1 MNATTT
7 DIERLFR
14 QSYPSLLGLA
24 TALLH
29 DPETARDI
37 VHDVFAAILDNP
49 PAAPLTTGYAARAVR
64 NSCISHLRHLSVR
77 ERFAGMYLPESEWDD
92 DEWPPEALL
101 QRIRALAVS
110 YPSEQGR
117 RVLHLRFG
125 LGMKY
130 AEIASALGI
139 SQVAVYKHLRHAL
152 DVLRQSLENDEK

>member
-14 QSYPSLLGLA
+14 RSYPSLLGLA

-64 NSCISHLRHLSVR
+64 NGCT
-77 ERFAGMYLPESEWDD
+77 Y
-92 DEWPPEALL
+92 
-101 QRIRALAVS
+101 
-110 YPSEQGR
+110 
-117 RVLHLRFG
+117 
-125 LGMKY
+125 
-130 AEIASALGI
+130 
-139 SQVAVYKHLRHAL
+139 
-152 DVLRQSLENDEK
+152 

>member
-14 QSYPSLLGLA
+14 RSYPSLLGLA

-64 NSCISHLRHLSVR
+64 NGCVNHLRHLSVR
-77 ERFAGMYLPESEWDD
+77 ERFAGMFIPELEDAE
-92 DEWPPEALL
+92 EWPPETLL
-101 QRIRALAVS
+101 QRIRELVAS

-117 RVLHLRFG
+117 RVLRLRFG
-125 LGMKY
+125 RGMKY
-130 AEIASALGI
+130 AEIASELGI